1 MLKIFYSVK
10 DCCVEIATL
19 ITSPRFKSPTIYVY
33 FEYKKKQL
41 ILTDYVN
48 TDEGIALITRF
59 DLSIIK
65 IKYSYYDEKNV
76 YQNMIYSLLDTLRYV
91 CYSLR

>member
-1 MLKIFYSVK
+1 MTKKFYSIK

-19 ITSPRFKSPTIYVY
+19 ISSPSFKSPTIYAY
-33 FEYKKKQL
+33 FDYKKKQL
-41 ILTDYVN
+41 VLTDYVSASE
-48 TDEGIALITRF
+48 DIFLITRF

-65 IKYSYYDEKNV
+65 IKYSYYSEKDI

-91 CYSLR
+91 CYNLR